1 MTSTFWKQQR
11 GVRVMAK
18 AFSTLKNKMSSD
30 SRARAERR
38 TQEMLLE
45 MNLQE
50 LRQRIAQLSQQEIA
64 DILEVTQAHV
74 SKLER
79 RGDMLVSRLM
89 ALVHALGGELE
100 IHAKIQGKDV
110 LINQFDELE
119 NLLSKKASGA
129 E

>member
-1 MTSTFWKQQR
+1 
-11 GVRVMAK
+11 
-18 AFSTLKNKMSSD
+18 
-30 SRARAERR
+30 
-38 TQEMLLE
+38 MLLE